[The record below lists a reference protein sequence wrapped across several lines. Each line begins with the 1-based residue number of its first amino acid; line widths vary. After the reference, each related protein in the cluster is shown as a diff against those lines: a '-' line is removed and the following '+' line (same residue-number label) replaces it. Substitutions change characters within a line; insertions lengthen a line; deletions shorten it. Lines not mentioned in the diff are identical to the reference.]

1 MSSSTFDP
9 ASYFRTLLILGRT
22 SNLPTVWSNCLA
34 GWILGGEGNLR
45 SFLLLGAGATLL
57 YLGGM
62 FLNDAFDEDFDRQ
75 HRKERPIPAGQIS
88 ANAVWAW
95 GVGLLVAGM
104 VPLMLIGRTST
115 LLTLCLIASI
125 LLYDAVHKAIAVAP
139 IIMAACRFFLFLVA
153 ASAGTKGVTGTSI
166 WCGLALASYIIGLSF
181 IARKESS
188 RGALQYWPCL
198 FLGAPALLSIFLNA
212 GPFATRGLILSV
224 IEVVWVAWCLQ
235 HAYWKAE
242 RNIGYSVGGLLAGIV
257 FVDLLAVAPDSIWLA
272 LTFVLLFFSAR
283 LFQRFVPA
291 T

>member
-9 ASYFRTLLILGRT
+9 AAYLRTLLVLGRT

-45 SFLLLGAGATLL
+45 SLLLLSSGATML

-75 HRKERPIPAGQIS
+75 HRKERPIPSGQIS

-95 GVGLLVAGM
+95 GLGLLVAGM
-104 VPLMLIGRTST
+104 LPLMAIGRTST
-115 LLTLCLIASI
+115 VLTLFLIAAI
-125 LLYDAVHKAIAVAP
+125 LIYDAVHKAIAVAP
-139 IIMAACRFFLFLVA
+139 IIMASCRFFLFLVA
-153 ASAGTKGVTGTSI
+153 ASAGEKGVTGTVI
-166 WCGLALASYIIGLSF
+166 WCGLALASYIVGLSF
-181 IARKESS
+181 IARKESG
-188 RGALQYWPCL
+188 RGALKYWPCL
-198 FLGAPALLSIFLNA
+198 FLGTPAFLSIFLNA

-224 IEVVWVAWCLQ
+224 LVVIWVVWCLQ

-242 RNIGYSVGGLLAGIV
+242 RNIGYSVSGLLAGIV
-257 FVDLLAVAPDSIWLA
+257 FVDLLAVVPDSIWLS
-272 LTFVLLFFSAR
+272 LTFVLMFFTAR

>member
-1 MSSSTFDP
+1 MSSSTLDP
-9 ASYFRTLLILGRT
+9 AACFRTLLILGRT

-34 GWILGGEGNLR
+34 GWILGGESNLR
-45 SFLLLGAGATLL
+45 NLGLLGAGATLL
-57 YLGGM
+57 YIGGM

-75 HRKERPIPAGQIS
+75 HRQERPIPSGQIS
-88 ANAVWAW
+88 ANAVWVW
-95 GVGLLVAGM
+95 GLGLLLAGM
-104 VPLMLIGRTST
+104 FPLMLIGPAST
-115 LLTLCLIASI
+115 ALTLCLVASI

-139 IIMAACRFFLFLVA
+139 VIMASCRFFLFLVA
-153 ASAGTKGVTGTSI
+153 ASAGTQGVTGTAI
-166 WCGLALASYIIGLSF
+166 WCALALASYIVGLSF

-198 FLGAPALLSIFLNA
+198 FLAAPALLSIFLNA
-212 GPFATRGLILSV
+212 GPYATRGLILSV
-224 IEVVWVAWCLQ
+224 LEVIWVVWCLQ
-235 HAYWKAE
+235 HAYWKAD

-257 FVDLLAVAPDSIWLA
+257 FVDLLAVVPDSIWLA